1 MICCNWNQKRSES
14 NIEFT
19 VPNITAYGW
28 HDGGMIFNP
37 NEIVQSRRRTRT
49 VLSRI
54 SNSRNRYRH
63 AIALKETL
71 AQLNALGDDKV
82 RAHNKKYGAGD
93 NQFGVKLGDIRK
105 LAAKIKA
112 GHPLAIAL
120 LETGNIDE
128 MVRRQS

>member
-1 MICCNWNQKRSES
+1 
-14 NIEFT
+14 
-19 VPNITAYGW
+19 
-28 HDGGMIFNP
+28 MIFNP